1 MDETF
6 LQVSQDLGIIHF
18 GRFLRVGET
27 SQEECP
33 GDKGYGHYDSRSHV
47 EDIAGAPA
55 VGALRIKSHTVS
67 IVGVRCDPT
76 VYCS

>member
-1 MDETF
+1 MDETL
-6 LQVSQDLGIIHF
+6 LQLAQDLGIVHF
-18 GRFLRVGET
+18 RRSPRAGGR

-33 GDKGYGHYDSRSHV
+33 GDKEYGHQDGCAHV

-55 VGALRIKSHTVS
+55 VRASRIKSHTVS

-76 VYCS
+76 VQCS